1 MSISP
6 WFEVICHICMA
17 AMFVTAAMC
26 LYRIV
31 IGPSPA
37 DRAIAL
43 DLLAIVFI
51 GIICLLCILWR
62 SAWYFDAVW
71 ILTIVGFIGS
81 AAIARYLEKGK
92 VF

>member
-1 MSISP
+1 MTISP
-6 WFEVICHICMA
+6 WFEVVCYICLA
-17 AMFVTAAMC
+17 AMFATAAMC

-43 DLLAIVFI
+43 DLLAISFI
-51 GIICLLCILWR
+51 GIVCLLCVIWGN
-62 SAWYFDAVW
+62 AWYFDAVP
-71 ILTIVGFIGS
+71 ILTLVGFIGS
-81 AAIARYLEKGK
+81 VAIARYLEKGK